1 MAPIELTARVG
12 SNGVL
17 TLNVPVGP
25 DEADREVRV
34 ILRPVDQPTAPPD
47 REAWKRFVDETAG
60 AWQGEPLTRPPQ
72 GEYEVRQQWE

>member
-12 SNGVL
+12 PNGVL

-34 ILRPVDQPTAPPD
+34 TVRPMERPPAPAD

-60 AWQGEPLTRPPQ
+60 AWQGEPLTRPTQ
-72 GEYEVRQQWE
+72 GEYEVREQWE